1 MIKMTRTF
9 PVFLLALACVAGC
22 QRQPA
27 TPAAAPASAPS
38 AAGAPQSPQASVPP
52 TSANVRPAAA
62 KKLAGS
68 HDGIFKG
75 MAFPMAKAEFITQIN
90 SRLGDTCK
98 RPDRHGRL
106 CPKLEQRSTICASAV
121 KRPVIADADAAR
133 DAGGKYLRCLH
144 RGRN

>member
-1 MIKMTRTF
+1 MNVMMTRTF
-9 PVFLLALACVAGC
+9 PVVLLALACIAGC
-22 QRQPA
+22 QQQTA
-27 TPAAAPASAPS
+27 TPAAAPAQSPATATSAPQT
-38 AAGAPQSPQASVPP
+38 AAPATAG
-52 TSANVRPAAA
+52 TRPVAT

-75 MAFPMAKAEFITQIN
+75 MAFPMAKADFITQIN
-90 SRLGDTCK
+90 NRLGDNCK

-106 CPKLEQRSTICASAV
+106 CPKLDQRSAVCATAV

-144 RGRN
+144 RGRA